1 MFSSGKNGSKRAH
14 IWKQQ
19 MKTVIVIF
27 FDIKGT
33 VHFEFFEQGQTVS
46 QAYYMELLKRLHETV
61 RRKTPEVWPKY

>member
-1 MFSSGKNGSKRAH
+1 
-14 IWKQQ
+14 